1 MKSNMKKC
9 LWLLS
14 IVSLLVLG
22 SCIAKTYALF
32 ESNLDGTV
40 NNPIGKW
47 NIKLNDILVSSS
59 EEKIITI
66 DKFIYDNNDMVR
78 DGYIAPGSSGYFD
91 LILDTTGT
99 EVAIKYNIAVDL
111 DKIENENITL
121 DVKAMNGVAVA
132 SADSGGYSGVL
143 SLDDINNNAQ
153 IILRLMI
160 NWNNDIDY
168 DSTDTELGI
177 KLDSKLEVPIKINVE
192 QYLGE

>member
-1 MKSNMKKC
+1 MKKC

>member
-59 EEKIITI
+59 EEKVITI

-91 LILDTTGT
+91 LILDTMGT

-121 DVKAMNGVAVA
+121 DVKAMNGISVA
-132 SADSGGYSGVL
+132 SADSGVYSGVL

-177 KLDSKLEVPIKINVE
+177 KLDSKLEVPIKITVE

>member
-132 SADSGGYSGVL
+132 SADSGVYSGVL

-168 DSTDTELGI
+168 DGTDTELGI

>member
-22 SCIAKTYALF
+22 SCIVKTYALF

-59 EEKIITI
+59 EEKVITI

-91 LILDTTGT
+91 LILDTMGT

-121 DVKAMNGVAVA
+121 DVKAMNGISVA
-132 SADSGGYSGVL
+132 SADSGVYSGVL

-160 NWNNDIDY
+160 NWDNDIDY

-177 KLDSKLEVPIKINVE
+177 KLDSKLEVPIKITVE

>member
-1 MKSNMKKC
+1 MKKC

-132 SADSGGYSGVL
+132 SADSGVYSGVL

-168 DSTDTELGI
+168 DGTDTELGI

>member
-1 MKSNMKKC
+1 MKKC

-59 EEKIITI
+59 EEKVITI

-91 LILDTTGT
+91 LILDTMGT

-121 DVKAMNGVAVA
+121 DVKAMNGISVA
-132 SADSGGYSGVL
+132 SADSGVYSGVL

-177 KLDSKLEVPIKINVE
+177 KLDSKLEVPIKITVE

>member
-1 MKSNMKKC
+1 MKKC

-14 IVSLLVLG
+14 VVSLLILG

-40 NNPIGKW
+40 NNLIGKW

-132 SADSGGYSGVL
+132 SADSGVYSGVL

>member
-1 MKSNMKKC
+1 MKKC

-132 SADSGGYSGVL
+132 SADSGVYSGVL

-160 NWNNDIDY
+160 NWDNDIDY